1 VYDSILPI
9 IERLETEPDQRKR
22 TEIRREIER
31 YTCSVNLRTFQK
43 DLQPLDHYRQTANR
57 KYPLFKNVYILE
69 RNYDF
74 NEKQL
79 MGVGIVKE
87 DSSWGEII

>member
-1 VYDSILPI
+1 
-9 IERLETEPDQRKR
+9 
-22 TEIRREIER
+22 
-31 YTCSVNLRTFQK
+31 
-43 DLQPLDHYRQTANR
+43 LQPLDHYRQTANR